1 MYDSGEWK
9 QDNGRLFKIRPG
21 GETEVWRQSPTE
33 FPNGLALG
41 PEGDFLYVVVSTN
54 PPRVERVKMG
64 SDGSAGEVET
74 VVHLP
79 ETVPDGLA
87 FDTDGNLYVSCYRPD
102 RIYQLSPACE
112 LEILAEDFEGTVMA
126 APTNIAFCGEE
137 RDIFLSANLGRW
149 HITRYEVNATGV
161 PLHYPMIL

>member
-1 MYDSGEWK
+1 M
-9 QDNGRLFKIRPG
+9 
-21 GETEVWRQSPTE
+21 
-33 FPNGLALG
+33 
-41 PEGDFLYVVVSTN
+41 
-54 PPRVERVKMG
+54 
-64 SDGSAGEVET
+64 
-74 VVHLP
+74 VHLP

-126 APTNIAFCGEE
+126 AQTNIAFCGEE

-161 PLHYPMIL
+161 PLHYPMILCVRGPDGRNHRCCGRPCSDGVSDPKGGIVLDLLP